1 MSDLG
6 EKPADGIHITAQW
19 SISIIGPKVRQIHER
34 FSWNEVGFISLLKK
48 KKDLLNFDFSPIIH
62 SEKFIYFAQ
71 P

>member
-1 MSDLG
+1 MAFISQLND
-6 EKPADGIHITAQW
+6 Q